1 MCRLHSRKWN
11 RKNYKGPLSWC
22 WVCSI
27 IQPARIWAKHREYTC
42 CSSKNLVLIGFIVLT
57 ALTSDLT
64 RWTDFTGFK
73 LKKKKEK
80 KKRWLMFKNYYMIFL
95 PSFYYMSSFQNLTT
109 GNYDG
114 MCILSKIHF
123 ESGWSKKLNQLFF
136 ICIVIWKIIL
146 STIEK
151 FLNLLSRKKLTPI
164 KWINSLF
171 FIFYAEALLLL

>member
-1 MCRLHSRKWN
+1 MFPLNFFLFIPLINLFVFFPCRLYIQWIVCRLHSRKWN

-73 LKKKKEK
+73 LKKKKK
-80 KKRWLMFKNYYMIFL
+80 KKRDDW
-95 PSFYYMSSFQNLTT
+95 
-109 GNYDG
+109 
-114 MCILSKIHF
+114 CSKITIWFFCHLFTTCPHF
-123 ESGWSKKLNQLFF
+123 KILQLGIMMACAF
-136 ICIVIWKIIL
+136 
-146 STIEK
+146 
-151 FLNLLSRKKLTPI
+151 
-164 KWINSLF
+164 
-171 FIFYAEALLLL
+171 